1 MIGPLLERQALLRES
16 ANRERAVVQA
26 GERALIRLGLDL
38 HDGPI
43 QDLSAVGLELQAL
56 RKRLSRAVAGDDHQ
70 RELLLGSIDELQARL
85 TTVEAGIRG
94 LSHTLGVP
102 AAATRPFREAFQAEL
117 DAFRRDAGIAPA
129 VTMSGNFDE
138 LTASQ
143 RIAVLRMLH
152 EALTNVRQ
160 HSRATEVRV
169 SATVR
174 NSHVRARVED
184 NGRGFDVRRALSR
197 RGERST
203 LGLAGMKARAEL
215 LGGSCDIRS
224 AAGGPTVISF
234 ALPRWE
240 PDETVLSGISPPAHA
255 LASVQGEQH

>member
-1 MIGPLLERQALLRES
+1 
-16 ANRERAVVQA
+16 
-26 GERALIRLGLDL
+26 
-38 HDGPI
+38 
-43 QDLSAVGLELQAL
+43 
-56 RKRLSRAVAGDDHQ
+56 
-70 RELLLGSIDELQARL
+70 
-85 TTVEAGIRG
+85 
-94 LSHTLGVP
+94 
-102 AAATRPFREAFQAEL
+102 
-117 DAFRRDAGIAPA
+117 
-129 VTMSGNFDE
+129 
-138 LTASQ
+138 
-143 RIAVLRMLH
+143 LRMLH

-197 RGERST
+197 CGERST

-240 PDETVLSGISPPAHA
+240 P
-255 LASVQGEQH
+255 GEREG